1 MDGGLITYTGST
13 IKRLDVN
20 TGKVLAE
27 GTMAGT
33 SSFSINPATYA
44 DGMIFV
50 GLSGGKIQAFNANLR
65 NLVVDKL
72 SGCDQAVSFEMFGD
86 VI

>member
-1 MDGGLITYTGST
+1 MGCEVRHRLGGRPGSPILVDGGLITYTGST

-33 SSFSINPATYA
+33 SSFSINPATMPTA
-44 DGMIFV
+44 
-50 GLSGGKIQAFNANLR
+50 
-65 NLVVDKL
+65 
-72 SGCDQAVSFEMFGD
+72 
-86 VI
+86 